1 MPTAAFSLRLDSLG
15 FRFLPE
21 AGLLGLAA
29 LFLLPVIPLQVLIV
43 SLALLNSRNFILK
56 LATLPWLFACDLL
69 VTLAWLGSCTS
80 QSLAG
85 WIRLRLGCTVA
96 PEGRR
101 RPSTTENVPEQGLRH
116 VGVVRQEGLP
126 AEDSV
131 SGPSLAPLAAIA
143 IQAVAPVTQGL
154 GAILSGIGYC
164 GGLLGGFVFGLVEP
178 VVSMGNSKSKV
189 EAQSEKIDHPLQLAL
204 AKFVATEGREM
215 SVEMLEETT
224 TLLQLAMNTCI
235 KTKER
240 KAAWVCRICLDQE
253 IRVLLKPCRHACLC
267 GTCSDLVEIC
277 PICRMQITGREKFIL
292 S

>member
-43 SLALLNSRNFILK
+43 SLALLNSRNFIVK

-85 WIRLRLGCTVA
+85 WIRSRLGCTGA
-96 PEGRR
+96 PEGRH
-101 RPSTTENVPEQGLRH
+101 RPVITENVSEQGLRH
-116 VGVVRQEGLP
+116 VGVARQEGLP
-126 AEDSV
+126 AEDTV

-189 EAQSEKIDHPLQLAL
+189 EAQSEVSSFQQNLCVPEFELCFGFD
-204 AKFVATEGREM
+204 
-215 SVEMLEETT
+215 SSS
-224 TLLQLAMNTCI
+224 
-235 KTKER
+235 
-240 KAAWVCRICLDQE
+240 AAC
-253 IRVLLKPCRHACLC
+253 
-267 GTCSDLVEIC
+267 
-277 PICRMQITGREKFIL
+277 
-292 S
+292 